1 MSTSGGYLFCIYDP
15 AKKAGSW
22 VSQDEGGH
30 DFVVRSADPSHEL
43 VTVQAA
49 GRTFTL
55 ALHQSKVA
63 TMTEP
68 VVAMPGQ
75 NTQIFGGFRGMNRAD
90 AARRLD
96 AVAAEVRR
104 RRLLREQ
111 ADQAEDR
118 AAQMRGPPPQL
129 PGQ

>member
-15 AKKAGSW
+15 AKKAGTW
-22 VSQDEGGH
+22 VNLNEGGH
-30 DFVVRSADPSHEL
+30 DFVVRSADPAHDL
-43 VTVQAA
+43 VTVQSS

-55 ALHQSKVA
+55 ALHQAKV
-63 TMTEP
+63 TTLTEP
-68 VVAMPGQ
+68 VVNMPNRSIGPF
-75 NTQIFGGFRGMNRAD
+75 NGYPGMNRGD

-111 ADQAEDR
+111 ADQVDER
-118 AAQMRGPPPQL
+118 AAQMRGAPPE